1 MISQL
6 SKQLFVEVNKVFSH
20 QGSAEEGPKLQA
32 AIEAVLRKLNLVT
45 REEFDAQAAVLL
57 RTRERL
63 ETMEKTLDQLHDSDT
78 APAVADD

>member
-6 SKQLFVEVNKVFSH
+6 SKQLFEEVNKVFSH
-20 QGSAEEGPKLQA
+20 QGSADEGPKLQA

-57 RTRERL
+57 RTRARL
-63 ETMEKTLDQLHDSDT
+63 EELEAKVDALTESDQDPS
-78 APAVADD
+78 A